1 MTIRAGFGKS
11 NITPS
16 VPVMLAGFGDRTT
29 AAEVV
34 HDDLEARAL
43 YLEQEDVRLC
53 LVVCDLLGMSVEFS
67 DPVRGEIATALGVDV
82 DAVLTAATHTHSGP
96 NAMKGGESL
105 GWATPDGYEKILV
118 DACRTAAT
126 AARDN
131 AEPANVFFGR
141 ASLSEGLSI
150 NRRGN
155 PYEPWFTVMDL
166 LRPDSSRIG
175 VLANFSIHP
184 VSLGPQWLQVS
195 CDWVGP
201 FRTALQRHAGG
212 SAILLSG
219 ALGDVNPPG
228 WEGYHGPKGMF
239 EATES
244 LGQKIAAEAATLL
257 PDCVPADGPLAV
269 VASRTI
275 EIPVSQTPLADL
287 AGVHD
292 RTEVELIEWSIGGVR
307 LVSIPGE
314 AFHAFGRELDEARGG
329 RALLAGISPNW
340 NGYLP
345 RPFEAGY
352 EEAVSFGESA
362 VKAIFD
368 SLLDVPANR

>member
-1 MTIRAGFGKS
+1 MTLRAGFGKS

-29 AAEVV
+29 AAQEV

-43 YLEQEDVRLC
+43 YLEQGNVRLC
-53 LVVCDLLGMSVEFS
+53 LVVCDLLGMSEEFS
-67 DPVRGEIATALGVDV
+67 DPVRAEIARALGIDV
-82 DAVLTAATHTHSGP
+82 EAVLTAATHTHSGP
-96 NAMKGGESL
+96 NTMKGGESL
-105 GWATPDGYEKILV
+105 GWATPDGYEKVLV
-118 DACRTAAT
+118 DGCRNASIE
-126 AARDN
+126 ARDN
-131 AEPANVFFGR
+131 AEAAGVFFGR
-141 ASLSEGLSI
+141 ASLSDGLSV

-155 PYEPWFTVMDL
+155 PYEPWFTVLDL
-166 LRPDSSRIG
+166 RRPDSSRIG
-175 VLANFSIHP
+175 VLANFAIHP
-184 VSLGPQWLQVS
+184 VSLGPEWLQVS

-201 FRTALQRHAGG
+201 FRTALESHAGG
-212 SAILLSG
+212 PAILLSG

-228 WEGYHGPKGMF
+228 WESYHGPGGVF
-239 EATES
+239 EATET
-244 LGQKIAAEAATLL
+244 LGQKIAAEAAALL
-257 PDCVPADGPLAV
+257 PDCRPADGELAV

-287 AGVHD
+287 SGVHD

-329 RALLAGISPNW
+329 RTLLAGISPNW
-340 NGYLP
+340 HGYLP

-352 EEAVSFGESA
+352 EEAVSFGEPA
-362 VKAIFD
+362 VKSIFEA
-368 SLLDVPANR
+368 LLEVPNP